1 MPHFVTSLTWGR
13 HSRLIEHTPDDKDES
28 QIQTFSPDSPIACD
42 LPPLITTTERK
53 LMAKV
58 DWHVVPILCV
68 MYLLAF
74 LDRCVSFFL
83 LLFFFFLNVL
93 FVIDGSN

>member
-28 QIQTFSPDSPIACD
+28 QVQTSSPDSPIACD

-74 LDRCVSFFL
+74 LDRCVP
-83 LLFFFFLNVL
+83 FFFFFTFFFKNVL
-93 FVIDGSN
+93 FVIDGPN